1 MLFGKQCPTRAT
13 RILVPAIS
21 QTPRPSRVVA
31 LGYLLDPPAA
41 VASRVHDLTGRLTL
55 REQPD
60 DLVVGALDGVFGL
73 AVAVFEL
80 FGLKMFFES
89 YLLRHNAIF
98 YNRIQYHTARR
109 GKRAGKEEKSVSIEE
124 NKALSNRVAQA
135 IGKGELDVLDELMA
149 PELAEEFKRDVAKI
163 RRAFPDYAGTNVEQI
178 AEGEKVA
185 NRFVFLG
192 THLGEFEGVTPT
204 GKRVEFVG
212 HSIDRVVEG
221 KIVESWVEVDMLGV
235 MEQLGVVPEPG
246 QSEEATP
253 T

>member
-1 MLFGKQCPTRAT
+1 M
-13 RILVPAIS
+13 
-21 QTPRPSRVVA
+21 
-31 LGYLLDPPAA
+31 
-41 VASRVHDLTGRLTL
+41 
-55 REQPD
+55 
-60 DLVVGALDGVFGL
+60 
-73 AVAVFEL
+73 
-80 FGLKMFFES
+80 
-89 YLLRHNAIF
+89 
-98 YNRIQYHTARR
+98 
-109 GKRAGKEEKSVSIEE
+109 SVEV

-135 IGKGELDVLDELMA
+135 ISEGDLDTLDELMA
-149 PELAEEFKRDVAKI
+149 PELAEEFKRDVAEI
-163 RRAFPDYAGTNVEQI
+163 RQAFPDYAGTNVDQI

-235 MEQLGVVPEPG
+235 MEQLGAVPEPE
-246 QSEEATP
+246 QSEDASP